1 MFPIGRIPGMLGW
14 RLEGGEDCLSMP
26 AVVSCQCGA
35 RVRLPESPSGLA
47 VRCPRCKA
55 ELTAPGVGNGDA
67 PIVSSALA
75 GPQAADAIC
84 PICQTAV
91 GPDEAVMVC
100 PLCEQ
105 VHHRDCWADVGGC
118 ATYGCENAPKAE
130 KAAPA
135 ETPLS
140 AWGDTKKCPACGET
154 IKAIA
159 LRCRYC
165 GTDFDTVDPLSL
177 RDLHKRVVKEERL
190 QSTRTIVATLFIL
203 SIVGGTAPI
212 LAVVAPI
219 YVLTKRSTI
228 ARAGPVYMVMGYSA
242 IGISVLYS
250 ILMAGFLL
258 FSR

>member
-1 MFPIGRIPGMLGW
+1 
-14 RLEGGEDCLSMP
+14 MP

-35 RVRLPESPSGLA
+35 RVRLPESPAGLA
-47 VRCPRCKA
+47 ARCPRCKA
-55 ELTAPGVGNGDA
+55 ELTVPASGNGA
-67 PIVSSALA
+67 GPIVASVVAVPHA
-75 GPQAADAIC
+75 EGATC

-91 GPDEAVMVC
+91 GPAEAVMVC

-105 VHHRDCWADVGGC
+105 VHHRECWTDVGGC
-118 ATYGCENAPKAE
+118 ATYGCENAPKGE

-177 RDLHKRVVKEERL
+177 RDLHKRAVKEERL

-203 SIVGGTAPI
+203 SILGLPAPLI
-212 LAVVAPI
+212 AIVAPI
-219 YVLTKRSTI
+219 YVATQKATI
-228 ARAGPVYMVMGYSA
+228 ARAGPVYLVMGYSA
-242 IGISVLYS
+242 IVISVLYS